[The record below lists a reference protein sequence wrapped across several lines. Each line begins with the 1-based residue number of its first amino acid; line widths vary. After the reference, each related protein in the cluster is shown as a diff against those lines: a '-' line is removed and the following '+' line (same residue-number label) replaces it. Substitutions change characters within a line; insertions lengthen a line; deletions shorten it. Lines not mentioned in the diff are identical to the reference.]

1 MVNIEKKVSE
11 VLDKGLKTYP
21 GTSDIYWDMGAI
33 HAESIKLVNTLLLEL
48 AETVKVKY
56 NLEYNSNDL
65 MKENYEGIT

>member
-11 VLDKGLKTYP
+11 VLDKNLKNFP

-33 HAESIKLVNTLLLEL
+33 HTSSIALINSMLLEL
-48 AETVKVKY
+48 AETIKVKY

-65 MKENYEGIT
+65 IKENYE